1 MASKKDSVSAHHAQ
15 EGETGVHKDSKK
27 EGFAKLSLA
36 TLGVVFGDIGT
47 SPLYA
52 IRECFHG
59 EYGIPVT
66 HGNIWGV
73 ISLMFWALV
82 LIVTVKYMTF
92 ILRADNQGE
101 GGVMAPKRFGL
112 PENSLRSCRRSLFF
126 ATGRPQFDPNQ
137 NIESKKY

>member
-27 EGFAKLSLA
+27 KGFAKLSLA

-73 ISLMFWALV
+73 ISIMFWALV

-101 GGVMAPKRFGL
+101 GGVMATEAVWASGKQPKIMQTRTL
-112 PENSLRSCRRSLFF
+112 LCYWAAPV
-126 ATGRPQFDPNQ
+126 RPK
-137 NIESKKY
+137 SKY

>member
-1 MASKKDSVSAHHAQ
+1 MASKNDSVSAHRAQ

-27 EGFAKLSLA
+27 EGLAKLSLA

-59 EYGIPVT
+59 EYGISVT
-66 HGNIWGV
+66 HGNVLGV

-82 LIVTVKYMTF
+82 MIVTVKYMTF

-101 GGVMAPKRFGL
+101 GGVMALTALIKGGAA
-112 PENSLRSCRRSLFF
+112 NTKGRRWRLANRIGVAS
-126 ATGRPQFDPNQ
+126 
-137 NIESKKY
+137 